1 MKRKRELLGL
11 FQTWTPLLCCPEGT
25 SENSPAFQRWVG
37 RQKVASP
44 EGTAEIQSHNPS
56 LSFSRPFGT
65 CMPCRMFPGV
75 KTPGYSQDVPPGQRN
90 VAAAFSDEQATFVMP
105 KARATLISMVCLL
118 SIFISGL
125 GKEVE
130 EKQTLRKT
138 FAFDETAGAK
148 AVEVDN
154 FEGSIQVTGY
164 EGREVHLVVN
174 ETLEADSQERALKA
188 RRKVRLDIR
197 QTNNTVRCSVD
208 GPFRCRNCSISFR
221 GWEHCGYK
229 LRYDFELKVPQQ
241 TGLRV
246 KTVNGRDVEIEKTSG
261 KFDVENINGG
271 IRMTDISGAGRVYAL
286 NGKVRVRFA
295 ENPRADCYF
304 GSLNGNV
311 EVTFRPGLSA
321 NARLKTF
328 NGKAYSDFPVS
339 YLAADKPMKKS
350 ENGKFVYKSGEFQ
363 GVRIGEGGPELKFDA
378 FNGNIRILSHED

>member
-1 MKRKRELLGL
+1 MEEREFLRLRLRHARSIRGFL
-11 FQTWTPLLCCPEGT
+11 VE
-25 SENSPAFQRWVG
+25 
-37 RQKVASP
+37 
-44 EGTAEIQSHNPS
+44 TAVLSVS
-56 LSFSRPFGT
+56 CALSFS
-65 CMPCRMFPGV
+65 
-75 KTPGYSQDVPPGQRN
+75 
-90 VAAAFSDEQATFVMP
+90 FSA
-105 KARATLISMVCLL
+105 I
-118 SIFISGL
+118 

-138 FAFDETAGAK
+138 FAFDDAAGARE
-148 AVEVDN
+148 VEVDN

-164 EGREVHLVVN
+164 DGREVHLVVN
-174 ETLEADSQERALKA
+174 ETLEADSQEKALEA
-188 RRKVRLDIR
+188 RREVRLDIT
-197 QTNNTVRCSVD
+197 QTNNTVRCYVD
-208 GPFRCRNCSISFR
+208 GPFRCRNGSISFH
-221 GWEHCGYK
+221 GWEHYGYK

-246 KTVNGRDVEIEKTSG
+246 KTVNGRDLEIEKTSG
-261 KFDVENINGG
+261 KFDVENVNGG
-271 IRMTDISGAGRVYAL
+271 IRMTDVSGAGRVYAL

-304 GSLNGNV
+304 GSLNGNL
-311 EVTFRPGLSA
+311 EVSFRPRLSA

>member
-1 MKRKRELLGL
+1 
-11 FQTWTPLLCCPEGT
+11 
-25 SENSPAFQRWVG
+25 
-37 RQKVASP
+37 ASP

-164 EGREVHLVVN
+164 DGREVHLVVN
-174 ETLEADSQERALKA
+174 ETLEADSQEKALEA
-188 RRKVRLDIR
+188 RREVRLDIT
-197 QTNNTVRCSVD
+197 QTNNTVRCYVD
-208 GPFRCRNCSISFR
+208 GPFRCRNGSISFR

-246 KTVNGRDVEIEKTSG
+246 KTVNGKDIEIEKTSG
-261 KFDVENINGG
+261 KFEVENINGG
-271 IRMTDISGAGRVYAL
+271 IRMTDVSGAGRVYAL
-286 NGKVRVRFA
+286 NGKVRVRFT
-295 ENPRADCYF
+295 ENPSAECYF

-311 EVTFRPGLSA
+311 EVYFRPGLSV

-328 NGKAYSDFPVS
+328 NGKAYSDFPIS
-339 YLAADKPMKKS
+339 YLPAEKALKKS
-350 ENGKFVYKSGEFQ
+350 EDGKFIYKSGEFQ
-363 GVRIGEGGPELKFDA
+363 GLRIGEGGPELKFDA
-378 FNGNIRILSHED
+378 FNGNIRILSQEK

>member
-164 EGREVHLVVN
+164 DGREVHLVVN
-174 ETLEADSQERALKA
+174 ETLEADSQEKALEA
-188 RRKVRLDIR
+188 RREVRLDIT
-197 QTNNTVRCSVD
+197 QTNNTVRCYVD
-208 GPFRCRNCSISFR
+208 GPFRCRNGSISFR
-221 GWEHCGYK
+221 GWEQYGYK

-304 GSLNGNV
+304 GSLNGNL
-311 EVTFRPGLSA
+311 EVSFRPCLSA

>member
-11 FQTWTPLLCCPEGT
+11 FRTWTPLLCCPEGT

-65 CMPCRMFPGV
+65 CKPCRMFPGV
-75 KTPGYSQDVPPGQRN
+75 KTPGYSQDVPRGQRN

-138 FAFDETAGAK
+138 FAFDDAAGARE
-148 AVEVDN
+148 VEVDN

-164 EGREVHLVVN
+164 DGREVHLVVN
-174 ETLEADSQERALKA
+174 ETLEADSQEKAQAA
-188 RRKVRLDIR
+188 RREVRLDIT
-197 QTNNTVRCSVD
+197 QTNNTVRCYVD
-208 GPFRCRNCSISFR
+208 GPFRCRNGSISFR
-221 GWEHCGYK
+221 GWEHYGYRM
-229 LRYDFELKVPQQ
+229 RYDFELKVPQQ

-304 GSLNGNV
+304 GSLNGNL
-311 EVTFRPGLSA
+311 EVSFRPRLSA